1 MQLSVAIRVHGTA
14 PFLLEAI
21 ESVLSQKCSKEF
33 DLWLV
38 LDRVDPTTL
47 AQLQIIKDSRL
58 KYFESET
65 CGYSSPLNEL
75 LRMID
80 SEYVAI
86 LDSDDLMVENRLE
99 LQLQHLQSNP
109 EIAVVGSSI
118 LLIDELGNVRGKK
131 VFQTESKDIKAQ
143 KFATLPLAHP
153 AVLYVRS
160 RVLQVGGYR
169 DFYDYAEDY
178 DLWLRILEKF
188 DIANIPLFLTKY
200 RIHSHQTNSKHIG
213 RNVLAGVASRVSG
226 ERRAQGKSDFSEMY
240 DDVYRLLLKP
250 RIFLEV
256 TSRTLRRFAWLKA
269 TQARNKRHRTRIA
282 LALLLLLFV
291 DFKGVLKKWQD
302 YK

>member
-1 MQLSVAIRVHGTA
+1 MQLSVAIRVHGAA

-21 ESVLSQKCSKEF
+21 ESVLSQKCSTEF

-38 LDRVDPTTL
+38 LDRVDSATL
-47 AQLQIIKDSRL
+47 AQLQNVEDSRL
-58 KYFESET
+58 KFFEPKT

-75 LRMID
+75 LMAIE

-86 LDSDDLMVENRLE
+86 LDSDDLMVDNRLE

-109 EIAVVGSSI
+109 QIAVVGSSI
-118 LLIDELGNVRGKK
+118 LLIDEIGNVSGKK
-131 VFQTESKDIKAQ
+131 EFQTDYKDIKARR
-143 KFATLPLAHP
+143 FELLPLAHP

-160 RVLQVGGYR
+160 RVLEVGGYR

-188 DIANIPLFLTKY
+188 EIANIPLFLTKY
-200 RIHSHQTNSKHIG
+200 RIHSQQTNSRHIG

-226 ERRAQGKSDFSEMY
+226 ERRSQGKSDFSELY
-240 DDVYRLLLKP
+240 DNVYRLLLNP

-256 TSRTLRRFAWLKA
+256 AYRTLRRLAWLKA
-269 TQARNKRHRTRIA
+269 TQARNNRKKVKMTFA
-282 LALLLLLFV
+282 VLLLLLV
-291 DFKGVLKKWQD
+291 DFKGVVKKWRN